1 MGHSLIISV
10 RLLRSSQIEMSSH
23 VPFVWMVLHFYHS
36 HMEPVWP
43 NRSRTGCMPPVNSQP
58 FSYLPQKLWL
68 YVSHMGHTA
77 TRVLPH
83 SISSL
88 QLTFCFV
95 SVHLLFIRQL
105 LALDF
110 SQTLAV
116 SGLHTNSAN
125 GLSLNRLSGENRIHM
140 GAVIENVWFITKCWW
155 GVASKQ
161 EHFFWNGTWNFVLEV
176 GRILGAC
183 LLFAIRTLTYLCARA
198 YCCGTITAGLRNFKT
213 WSFRLILTTCQ
224 KVALTTVYILYIIVL
239 QFYMYY

>member
-1 MGHSLIISV
+1 MGHSLIITV

-58 FSYLPQKLWL
+58 FSHLPQKLWL

-88 QLTFCFV
+88 QLTSCFV

-161 EHFFWNGTWNFVLEV
+161 EKNIEMALGSWEDIGCLSLICYSYINIFVCTGLLLWNHH
-176 GRILGAC
+176 C
-183 LLFAIRTLTYLCARA
+183 
-198 YCCGTITAGLRNFKT
+198 
-213 WSFRLILTTCQ
+213 RL
-224 KVALTTVYILYIIVL
+224 KE
-239 QFYMYY
+239 F